1 MFSGNNNKKMFC
13 KVCYDAGKP
22 EWEYTSHYVKDQ
34 PGPNGKVVCP
44 VILNVE
50 CNYCHEKGHTPSHC
64 PKLKERNAFRQQQ
77 PQYHHQPPQYHHQ
90 QPHQYHHQL
99 PHTPPENPP
108 VYDFHGPRSQPRR
121 TQRKCLDLST
131 KKSSSPPSEK
141 TTPSFNLKNFYDIL
155 EKTMQDSNAKSS
167 RPASPTNEAQQ
178 TEFPSLTPTT
188 KPKTTPNSC
197 WGKKM
202 SCEEMT
208 NHLRSLIL
216 KHTPK
221 QEAPKQNLKLD
232 TDNIKYE
239 NNNENYIDILNESDD
254 NCSEELDLEYTSE
267 DDTPSQS
274 STNSFVYN
282 KSWADIMDEEEEA
295 GEVFAF

>member
-1 MFSGNNNKKMFC
+1 MFC

-64 PKLKERNAFRQQQ
+64 PKLKRRNAYRQ
-77 PQYHHQPPQYHHQ
+77 PAQYNQPPHHHLQ
-90 QPHQYHHQL
+90 V

-121 TQRKCLDLST
+121 TQRKCLDLRT
-131 KKSSSPPSEK
+131 KKPSSPPSEK
-141 TTPSFNLKNFYDIL
+141 ETPSFNLKNFYDIL
-155 EKTMQDSNAKSS
+155 EKTMQESNAKSS

-178 TEFPSLTPTT
+178 KEFPSLTPTT

-221 QEAPKQNLKLD
+221 QEGPSQNLHKLQNLHID
-232 TDNIKYE
+232 DNGD
-239 NNNENYIDILNESDD
+239 NENYIDILHESDD
-254 NCSEELDLEYTSE
+254 ICSEELNLEYTSE
-267 DDTPSQS
+267 DDTLSQS
-274 STNSFVYN
+274 STNSFVYK
-282 KSWADIMDEEEEA
+282 KSWADIMDEEERA